1 MRFVIAG
8 ATGFV
13 GGPLCAKLKS
23 DGHQITALVRN
34 LESAKQ
40 KLGPEIECV
49 AWGEAAGEDWKR
61 TLDGADAVIN
71 LAGEPVAGPRWTED
85 YKRRIRDSRVN
96 TTRALAAAI
105 GEAKQQPV
113 ALISASAVGYY
124 GDTKN
129 AAVTEETPPGTD
141 FLSEVCVAWEAETRR
156 VETFGVREARLR
168 IGIVLGNGGALK
180 AMLSPLPVPISPWK
194 LGLGGPMGSGRQWL
208 PWIHL
213 ADTVGLFAWAACNP
227 QVSGPVNA
235 TAPQPVTSADFARAI
250 GKALH
255 RPAVLPV
262 PGFALKLALGEF
274 AGSLLGGQNALPA
287 VAERLGYQFQYR
299 DVESALANLLG

>member
-1 MRFVIAG
+1 MRVVIAG

-23 DGHQITALVRN
+23 EGHQIAALVRN

-40 KLGPEIECV
+40 KLGPEIQCV
-49 AWGEAAGEDWKR
+49 AWGGAAGDDWKQ

-71 LAGEPVAGPRWTED
+71 LAGEPVAGQRWTED

-96 TTRALAAAI
+96 TTRALVDAI
-105 GEAKQQPV
+105 GAARQKPA

-124 GDTKN
+124 GDAKN
-129 AAVTEETPPGTD
+129 AVVTEETPPGTD
-141 FLSEVCVAWEAETRR
+141 FLSGVCVAWEAETRR

-168 IGIVLGNGGALK
+168 IGIVLGNGGALE
-180 AMLSPLPVPISPWK
+180 AMLNPLPVPISPWK
-194 LGLGGPMGSGRQWL
+194 MGLGGPMGSGRQWF

-213 ADTVGLFAWAACNP
+213 ADVVGLFAWAATNP
-227 QVSGPVNA
+227 LVFGPLNA
-235 TAPQPVTSADFARAI
+235 TAPHPVTNADFAGAI
-250 GKALH
+250 GKALR

-274 AGSLLGGQNALPA
+274 AGSLLGGQNAVPTA
-287 VAERLGYQFQYR
+287 AESLGYNFQFR
-299 DVESALANLLG
+299 NVDAALADLLG